1 MKVGKLP
8 PRHDVRTL
16 RFGRYNRALPSAPA
30 SCDYSLKVP
39 AWPMLGNDQYGDC
52 TFAGAAHLSQCWA
65 DNAGRPFTPDDR
77 AVVAEY
83 LSFTAGADSGCVELD
98 VLKHWRV
105 NGIVDHKIGAFAA
118 LDHGEREHLMQTT
131 YLFGGAYLGV
141 ALPLSA
147 EDQAI
152 WDVPPQG
159 PIGRGSP
166 GSWGGHCV
174 VVVAYNP
181 TGPIVVTWG
190 QLMQMT
196 WDFFDTYVDEAYAIL
211 AQDFLSDANI
221 APNGFDVAALAADLA
236 LVGQM
241 ESPPFAVPP
250 VNPPAPNSAS
260 PSADDVRAKVRTA
273 FDAEIKSAQGHLYG
287 RFLVSTMAHDAQ
299 LADTA
304 VVEAF
309 NGQ

>member
-1 MKVGKLP
+1 
-8 PRHDVRTL
+8 
-16 RFGRYNRALPSAPA
+16 
-30 SCDYSLKVP
+30 
-39 AWPMLGNDQYGDC
+39 MLGNDAYGDC

-83 LSFTAGADSGCVELD
+83 LSFTGGEDTGCVELD
-98 VLKHWRV
+98 VLKRWRAD
-105 NGIVDHKIGAFAA
+105 GIVEHKIGAFAA
-118 LDHGEREHLMQTT
+118 LAGADHEHLRQTV

-147 EDQAI
+147 KNQAV
-152 WDVPPQG
+152 WDVPPEG

-174 VVVAYNP
+174 VVVAYDA

-196 WDFFDTYVDEAYAIL
+196 WAFYDAYVDEAYAIL
-211 AQDFLSDANI
+211 AEDFLSDTNT
-221 APNGFDVAALAADLA
+221 APNGFDIAALAADLA

-241 ESPPFAVPP
+241 ESPPLPLPTPP
-250 VNPPAPNSAS
+250 EPNPPPPAPPAPTPPPGPPVVLPPIQPTS
-260 PSADDVRAKVRTA
+260 RL
-273 FDAEIKSAQGHLYG
+273 GHL
-287 RFLVSTMAHDAQ
+287 FW
-299 LADTA
+299 ADN
-304 VVEAF
+304 AF
-309 NGQ
+309 GWYTK